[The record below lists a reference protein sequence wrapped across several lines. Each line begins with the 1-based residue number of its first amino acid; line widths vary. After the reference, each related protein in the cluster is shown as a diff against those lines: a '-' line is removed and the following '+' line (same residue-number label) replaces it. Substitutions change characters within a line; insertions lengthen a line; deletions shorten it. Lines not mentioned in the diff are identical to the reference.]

1 MHEQWLRGIIY
12 RDPRTCAIHACEL
25 PILSSKDI
33 LSLHISLV
41 DGQLLEMLL
50 ASQHTRRDDDTAS
63 VAASGHDHEWHLA
76 FVPMIERWLA
86 QAAHRQG
93 SGWTIV
99 RKVATIGW
107 WRSGKRAGCRST
119 PRQPERL
126 DLGVGANAMRKLE
139 YMYRLYGK
147 WSDHRGEDKGRRVWF
162 EMLGKLIRGLIR
174 KLQLK
179 RVHKVEGE
187 PRATPVWH
195 DEAAACKSCDCLP
208 GGSAPGCERCE
219 FLWTCARAHSMSKR

>member
-1 MHEQWLRGIIY
+1 MPFEIFYSDQRTVAARTSVLERVRQRHLRSI
-12 RDPRTCAIHACEL
+12 
-25 PILSSKDI
+25 
-33 LSLHISLV
+33 V

-139 YMYRLYGK
+139 YMYRLYG
-147 WSDHRGEDKGRRVWF
+147 
-162 EMLGKLIRGLIR
+162 
-174 KLQLK
+174 
-179 RVHKVEGE
+179 
-187 PRATPVWH
+187 
-195 DEAAACKSCDCLP
+195 
-208 GGSAPGCERCE
+208 
-219 FLWTCARAHSMSKR
+219 